1 MPATCSRFWA
11 SAVNRRPT
19 GSVLPPAPHR
29 RRQDPAYRPDPE
41 PAAVRVDV
49 LDLQRR
55 VGSSLAEK
63 KSDAV
68 VRISFAL
75 RSSAFSARRHLSSAT
90 AASASASREES
101 SPAAR
106 SALFRHRRSVSGAMP
121 QNRRHRGHRPRL
133 RRTIRPRPLQKPQ
146 RLLPELLR
154 ITHTLS
160 HDPIISYQTRGK
172 DGTKTRS
179 HQNQATSSLDT
190 ERISLSV
197 RESPIRGIYLIMS
210 PIYTLFGLPNRPRS
224 LETLHPFA
232 AFNIIDFNLIMG
244 SRII

>member
-1 MPATCSRFWA
+1 MISPMRSVTWWATSPAVLHDTCRKPLTVFRFA
-11 SAVNRRPT
+11 TVISHARST
-19 GSVLPPAPHR
+19 SKL
-29 RRQDPAYRPDPE
+29 
-41 PAAVRVDV
+41 
-49 LDLQRR
+49 LQR
-55 VGSSLAEK
+55 
-63 KSDAV
+63 
-68 VRISFAL
+68 
-75 RSSAFSARRHLSSAT
+75 
-90 AASASASREES
+90 
-101 SPAAR
+101 
-106 SALFRHRRSVSGAMP
+106 
-121 QNRRHRGHRPRL
+121 
-133 RRTIRPRPLQKPQ
+133 LQRQ
-146 RLLPELLR
+146 LPELLR